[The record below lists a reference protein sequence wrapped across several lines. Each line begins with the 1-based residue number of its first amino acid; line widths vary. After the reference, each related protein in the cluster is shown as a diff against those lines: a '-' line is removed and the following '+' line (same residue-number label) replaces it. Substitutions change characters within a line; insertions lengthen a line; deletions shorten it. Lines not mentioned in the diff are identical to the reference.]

1 MSRLALSQGLTI
13 SLRGPRLVPLLCSP
27 WLLGLCGK
35 TGPGAPRVT
44 TLSSRLS
51 CGVSRVGQEETFIT
65 SFDLYSLSK
74 KKRKRKKIKS
84 DVQLDSRVCI
94 MYLISLVCIY
104 NWIGLARKFV
114 WVSHIVSIQKN
125 PNELFDPPKYVYI
138 SMSKNFIIKFIGE
151 DDQIGEPC
159 SNVS

>member
-1 MSRLALSQGLTI
+1 MSRLAVSQGLAI

-65 SFDLYSLSK
+65 SFDLYSSSK
-74 KKRKRKKIKS
+74 KEEKKK
-84 DVQLDSRVCI
+84 
-94 MYLISLVCIY
+94 
-104 NWIGLARKFV
+104 
-114 WVSHIVSIQKN
+114 KN
-125 PNELFDPPKYVYI
+125 
-138 SMSKNFIIKFIGE
+138 
-151 DDQIGEPC
+151 
-159 SNVS
+159 

>member
-1 MSRLALSQGLTI
+1 MSRLTVSQGLAI

-65 SFDLYSLSK
+65 SFDLYSSSK
-74 KKRKRKKIKS
+74 KEEKKK
-84 DVQLDSRVCI
+84 
-94 MYLISLVCIY
+94 
-104 NWIGLARKFV
+104 
-114 WVSHIVSIQKN
+114 KN
-125 PNELFDPPKYVYI
+125 
-138 SMSKNFIIKFIGE
+138 
-151 DDQIGEPC
+151 
-159 SNVS
+159 